1 MSGRMPP
8 PSPPITGQAPSG
20 DPGIEIEAGDT
31 GQAEPDPAPRLPGG
45 PGGKPPRM
53 LRGLLSFSSMT
64 MVSRILGLV
73 RDQAIST
80 TFGANAVTD
89 AFWIAFRIPNFLR
102 RLFAEGSFAT
112 AFVPVFTEVKET
124 RPHRDLRELMSR
136 VSGTLG
142 GILLVL
148 TALGMLF
155 TPQIAWLFSDG
166 TATDPGKYA
175 LLVDLLRLTFPFL
188 LFVSLTAL
196 AGGALNSFQKFA
208 MPALTPVILNLCMI
222 AGALWLAPR
231 LGGNPERQILA
242 LGWAVLAAGVLQ
254 LLFQLPSL
262 RGIDLLTLPRWGWN
276 HPDVRKVLKLMVPT
290 LFGSSVAQ
298 INLMLDTVI
307 AARLADGSQSWLS
320 LADRFL
326 ELPLGVFGVALGTV
340 ILPALARHH
349 VRTDG
354 AGFSAAL
361 DWGLRTTLLIAVP
374 AMLGLLL
381 LAEPLVATLFQY
393 REFTAFDTRMTALSV
408 YGLSLGLPA
417 FALLKVVLP
426 AFYARQDTRTP
437 VRAGIIALV
446 ANMVFNV
453 AILAVL
459 YQWMVPQEL
468 KAQGVMAA
476 LGQRPGLHLALG
488 IASAL
493 SSYLNLG
500 LLWLWLGRTGVYRR
514 SPGWGGYLAKLVIA
528 CVAMALVLGY
538 ALHALPAFT
547 GMPKW
552 DRVAWLLALVG
563 GGGATYALALLA
575 LGFRPRDLRH

>member
-1 MSGRMPP
+1 
-8 PSPPITGQAPSG
+8 
-20 DPGIEIEAGDT
+20 
-31 GQAEPDPAPRLPGG
+31 
-45 PGGKPPRM
+45 M

-64 MVSRILGLV
+64 MISRVLGLV
-73 RDQAIST
+73 RDQAISI
-80 TFGANAVTD
+80 TFGANATTD
-89 AFWIAFRIPNFLR
+89 AFWVAFRVPNFLR

-124 RPHRDLRELMSR
+124 RPHADLRELMAR

-142 GILLVL
+142 GVLLVL
-148 TALGMLF
+148 TALGLIF
-155 TPQIAWLFSDG
+155 TPQIAWLFAD
-166 TATDPGKYA
+166 ADAADPVKYG

-231 LGGNPERQILA
+231 LEVPILA

-262 RGIDLLTLPRWGWN
+262 KGIDLLTLPRWGWN
-276 HPDVRKVLKLMVPT
+276 HPDVRKVLTLMVPT

-307 AARLADGSQSWLS
+307 AARLSDGSQSWLS

-349 VRTDG
+349 VKTDG
-354 AGFSAAL
+354 EGFSNAL
-361 DWGLRTTLLIAVP
+361 DWGLRMTLLIAVP

-381 LAEPLVATLFQY
+381 LAQPLIATLFQY
-393 REFTAFDTRMTALSV
+393 REFTDFDTRMTALSV
-408 YGLSLGLPA
+408 YGLSFGLPA

-426 AFYARQDTRTP
+426 AFYSRQDTKTP
-437 VRAGIIALV
+437 VRAGVAALV
-446 ANMVFNV
+446 ANMVFNF
-453 AILAVL
+453 ILLAVL
-459 YQWMVPQEL
+459 YQVMVPEAL

-476 LGQRPGLHLALG
+476 LAAQPGLHLALG

-493 SSYLNLG
+493 SSYLNLA
-500 LLWLWLGRTGVYRR
+500 LLWYWLGRTGVYRR
-514 SPGWGGYLAKLVIA
+514 RPGWGGYVLR
-528 CVAMALVLGY
+528 LVL
-538 ALHALPAFT
+538 ACMAMSA
-547 GMPKW
+547 
-552 DRVAWLLALVG
+552 VLLALLHWLPGFGGMDKWQRIGGLALLVG
-563 GGGATYALALLA
+563 GGGLTYLLA
-575 LGFRPRDLRH
+575 MLAMGFRPRDLRGQ